1 VQHANV
7 YGVAV
12 PGVEGRVGM
21 ATLAIDR
28 ELDLDAF
35 RKHLNARLPAYA
47 RPAFLRIRKQVN
59 LTGTFKY
66 SKTELVR
73 EGYDPE
79 VCGDLLYFDNAE
91 EFIPLDKDV
100 YERIQGGEFRL

>member
-1 VQHANV
+1 VLHANV

-12 PGVEGRVGM
+12 PGVEGRIGM
-21 ATLAIDR
+21 ATLVTDR
-28 ELDLDAF
+28 KLDLVRF
-35 RKHLNARLPAYA
+35 REHLARRLPAYA
-47 RPAFLRIRKQVN
+47 RPAFVRIRRHVD

-73 EGYDPE
+73 EGYDPQ

-91 EFIPLDKDV
+91 EFILLDRDLF
-100 YERIQGGEFRL
+100 ERIQGGEFRL

>member
-21 ATLAIDR
+21 ATLVTDR
-28 ELDLDAF
+28 ELDLTGF
-35 RKHLNARLPAYA
+35 RKHLSSRLPAYA
-47 RPAFLRIRKQVN
+47 RPAFLRIREQVD

-73 EGYDPE
+73 EGYDPLA
-79 VCGDLLYFDNAE
+79 CGDLLYFDNAD
-91 EFIPLDKDV
+91 EFIPLEKELF
-100 YERIQGGEFRL
+100 ERIQSGEFRF